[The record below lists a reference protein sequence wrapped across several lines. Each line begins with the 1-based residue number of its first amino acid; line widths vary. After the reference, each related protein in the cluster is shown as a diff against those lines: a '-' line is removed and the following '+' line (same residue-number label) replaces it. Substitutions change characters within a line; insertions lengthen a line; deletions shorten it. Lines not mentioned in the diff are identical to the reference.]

1 MTHTMPHT
9 MPHTVIVGGG
19 IAGLWLADKISASVK
34 AGDRVTV
41 LEKYGYLGGR
51 IVTSKSG
58 YEIGA
63 GRVHESH
70 TMIRALIRRFG
81 LHTSP
86 IGTDSYWLPLAAAS
100 EGQPPELNT
109 FEDQWAAI
117 TAEIVRLSPRTL
129 ATSTLRD
136 LTARILGPKAA
147 TELLN
152 RFPYRAETEKQRADV
167 GLRTFA
173 TEMGTRQGY
182 FVVREGLVSIVR
194 GLQDACCRRGVTFHL
209 QTEVTDIQRPA
220 GSDQFVIRT
229 KSKENLTVIADR
241 VVLALHVSALKK
253 IPIVR
258 NHPTIQHVGMAPL
271 TRIYAQYSGGLE
283 WIQKRIV
290 TDSPIRYIIPINP
303 ATGLVMIS
311 YTDDRD
317 TRFWAGLKG
326 PALQRRM
333 RTELRRLF
341 PDQNIPEAKWMRP
354 YEWHDGCSY
363 WRPGTYDVESASRAI
378 MEPQPGLF
386 VTGESFSPYKQA
398 WMEGALE
405 HAEAVLRRIQQNT

>member
-1 MTHTMPHT
+1 MA
-9 MPHTVIVGGG
+9 HTVIVGGG
-19 IAGLWLADKISASVK
+19 IAGLWLADKISA
-34 AGDRVTV
+34 AGHTVTV

-63 GRVHESH
+63 GRVHETH
-70 TMIRALIRRFG
+70 KRVRALIRRFD
-81 LHTSP
+81 LHESP
-86 IGTDSYWLPLAAAS
+86 IGSESYWLPLDSA
-100 EGQPPELNT
+100 GQQPELNT

-117 TAEIVRLSPRTL
+117 IAEIARLPPRTL

-136 LTARILGPKAA
+136 LAARILGPKAA

-152 RFPYRAETEKQRADV
+152 RFPYRAETDKQRADV
-167 GLRTFA
+167 GLRSFA
-173 TEMGTRQGY
+173 TEMGTREGY
-182 FVVREGLVSIVR
+182 FVVREGLSAMVR
-194 GLQDACCRRGVTFHL
+194 GLEAACRGRGVTFHL
-209 QTEVTDIQRPA
+209 ETVVTQVQRPA

-229 KSKENLTVIADR
+229 KSKEGLTAVADR
-241 VVLALHVSALKK
+241 VILALPVLALKK

-258 NHPTIQHVGMAPL
+258 DHPTIQHVGMAPL

-326 PALQRRM
+326 AALQRRM

-341 PDQNIPEAKWMRP
+341 PDATIPEAKWMRA
-354 YEWHDGCSY
+354 YEWYDGCSY
-363 WRPGTYDVESASRAI
+363 WRPGTYDVEAASRAI

-405 HAEAVLRRIQQNT
+405 HAEEVWGLIRKT